1 MSPGNAS
8 ARPRVTDPTPAVLAA
23 ADGHPQSAGAA
34 RATGPEAPE
43 PVSLAQIIASRNHR
57 PMLRLQALQIL
68 EGICRSLDHAHR
80 NACVHGNVQP
90 GNILV
95 TADGQVR
102 LTGHDGAPTPG
113 YASCEVLE
121 GAAPG
126 PADDLFAAACTG
138 YMLLAG
144 EAPFGAGTVLDAEA
158 AARRPTRI
166 PHLSPGQWRALDRAL
181 AFRRA
186 DRQADVDTFL
196 NELRSQ
202 YPGQPAGDGT
212 ASLPAL
218 PVAGLNDSPGPR
230 LPLMAA
236 GITGI
241 AAIIIA
247 LGWWLLGSPETPAGS
262 GALAVAISEPEA
274 GLIVRPEV
282 APVTNTAAV
291 MPAAQP
297 AGPQLPLALPAQLP
311 PAAAAQKTAGKS
323 RKESAPAEPLPA
335 VPDTPTDPPAAAATA
350 PEPTPAPLALIAP
363 RPVVPALPPE
373 AVPTPSLPATPAADD
388 GIHLVPFSSLKV
400 RRYVDPD
407 FPRNSQGVRTA
418 GWVDVSF
425 GIDAEGRTTALQVN
439 GAEPAGVFEEAAL
452 AAVRR
457 WRFAPVE
464 APAATSGKAVRSE
477 IRVRFIPD

>member
-1 MSPGNAS
+1 MRASPAAVVPQVPAS
-8 ARPRVTDPTPAVLAA
+8 GPHAAGAERAAGPAV
-23 ADGHPQSAGAA
+23 
-34 RATGPEAPE
+34 PE
-43 PVSLAQIIASRNHR
+43 PASLAQIIASRNHR

-102 LTGHDGAPTPG
+102 LTGHNGAPTPG

-121 GAAPG
+121 GAAPV

-158 AARRPTRI
+158 AARRPARI

-262 GALAVAISEPEA
+262 GALAVATSEA
-274 GLIVRPEV
+274 GLIVRADVP
-282 APVTNTAAV
+282 ATAATPV
-291 MPAAQP
+291 LPAVP
-297 AGPQLPLALPAQLP
+297 PTKPPQALPAQPP
-311 PAAAAQKTAGKS
+311 PAVAATMRVGTAGKDA
-323 RKESAPAEPLPA
+323 APATPLPT
-335 VPDTPTDPPAAAATA
+335 TPGAEITPPAVAPVA
-350 PEPTPAPLALIAP
+350 PEPATAPLALIEP
-363 RPVVPALPPE
+363 RPVVPALAPE
-373 AVPTPSLPATPAADD
+373 TAPAIILPATPAADD

-407 FPRNSQGVRTA
+407 YPRNSQGVRTA

-457 WRFAPVE
+457 WRFAPVQ
-464 APAATSGKAVRSE
+464 APAGSGKTVRSE